1 MFGVVASLILVAL
14 LWGATNPLIKRG
26 SKDIVKIKE
35 SSKIK
40 QFILELKYLFTNIHY
55 IVPMALNQLGSIL
68 YFFTLQNAEISMA
81 VPVTNSLSFVVT
93 AITGVILGE
102 NKPKKETIVGM
113 LLILIGTFLC
123 CYDKYI
129 VKMNENA
136 IKIK

>member
-102 NKPKKETIVGM
+102 NKPKKVCFSCIPARKKKEFKSSIFVG
-113 LLILIGTFLC
+113 
-123 CYDKYI
+123 
-129 VKMNENA
+129 NE
-136 IKIK
+136 I

>member
-102 NKPKKETIVGM
+102 NKPKKGM
-113 LLILIGTFLC
+113 SVFNIQTQTEGMREIFRKV
-123 CYDKYI
+123 D
-129 VKMNENA
+129 
-136 IKIK
+136 